1 MDNFNFDTQDNSSEQ
16 PIRELIDKV
25 QYDTFCQAY
34 DCINEIGA
42 EFLVAKGSKN
52 PQKILQGL
60 IHYFQHPDREEYEKC
75 AVLLKVL
82 RSYERENKSKNK
94 MKKTVN

>member
-1 MDNFNFDTQDNSSEQ
+1 MEEFNFDKQDNSNEQ
-16 PIRELIDKV
+16 PIKDLIDKV

-34 DCINEIGA
+34 ERIDELGA
-42 EFLVAKGSKN
+42 GFLIAKGSKN
-52 PQKILQGL
+52 PKKIITGL

-82 RSYERENKSKNK
+82 RSYEREHKSKNK
-94 MKKTVN
+94 TKKTVK